1 MYLTSYIKSLIV
13 SLTILILTTLVSV
26 NSQAETC
33 TTNDLGDRTCTT
45 TTAGTTTGNVLTNST
60 FGTGSTYSTSG
71 WTISGD
77 VGHGHTST
85 TDALWAGVPVVSM
98 LGLRMGSRVAVA
110 LLRASR
116 APHTEAMSHRDY
128 EDLCVAVLHGSEGD
142 APRNLCIVFAL
153 CDCSRAVY
161 LATTP
166 GALAA
171 ARQALETHRIDAPL
185 FDTPG
190 WAHNFTRSLRSMV
203 ELCRS
208 TKDAAGGRC
217 STHHV
222 VPLQR

>member
-1 MYLTSYIKSLIV
+1 MQQVAWIAHTATKAAAD
-13 SLTILILTTLVSV
+13 LVLD
-26 NSQAETC
+26 
-33 TTNDLGDRTCTT
+33 TNLK
-45 TTAGTTTGNVLTNST
+45 N
-60 FGTGSTYSTSG
+60 
-71 WTISGD
+71 
-77 VGHGHTST
+77 GHTST